1 MRIYGLTDRG
11 MVREINE
18 DSIGISSFANGL
30 TVALVCD
37 GMGGAAG
44 GKTASEIAE
53 SVFSET
59 VEAELCSAVSDE
71 GSPSPLDVKKLK
83 AALEAGVSKA
93 NEAIFEHSLIHE
105 ELQGMGCTLNAVIY
119 SEETR
124 RLCFANVG
132 DSRLYMINKKE
143 IKQLSKDHSFVQYLV
158 DTGEITQEEAAN
170 HPKKNLI
177 TRAVGIDVSVKADIS
192 YIKVPSKK
200 PTCFLLCSD
209 GLHGLVS
216 PDVIKEIAMSEQRIE
231 DKVIALIRSANN
243 AGGHDNVSAILLQIN
258 ENSEGATKK

>member
-44 GKTASEIAE
+44 GRTASEIAE

-132 DSRLYMINKKE
+132 DSRLYMITENE
-143 IKQLSKDHSFVQYLV
+143 IKPLTKDHSYVQFLV
-158 DTGEITQEEAAN
+158 DTGKITPEEAKD
-170 HPKKNLI
+170 HPKRNLI
-177 TRAVGIDVSVKADIS
+177 TRAVGIDLTVDPDIS
-192 YIKVPSKK
+192 YVKLPSKK
-200 PTCFLLCSD
+200 QTYFLLCSD
-209 GLHGLVS
+209 GLYGLVS
-216 PDVIKEIAMSEQRIE
+216 EERIQKIVMSDKEVE
-231 DKVIALIRSANN
+231 DKVITLISAANREGGLDNISAL
-243 AGGHDNVSAILLQIN
+243 LL
-258 ENSEGATKK
+258 